1 MHEVFV
7 TEHVILSSEQWS
19 SLTWGHFRDL
29 WGSQFQLLNS
39 SQILWLN
46 ALNVVPLTWLKIFR
60 RINQISAD
68 FQYLQT
74 LSSPCNKIMHL
85 WFMTNHFQYTRCQDI
100 FFCKI
105 SCTAWQTCYP
115 ITTLS
120 PFMCYFGRMETQNFG
135 LWCPRRHRLHVH
147 TLVWI

>member
-1 MHEVFV
+1 MHEVFL

-74 LSSPCNKIMHL
+74 LWSPCNKIMHL
-85 WFMTNHFQYTRCQDI
+85 WQTI
-100 FFCKI
+100 FSTHVVKTFSSVKFHVPHDKHAIQLQHCHH
-105 SCTAWQTCYP
+105 SCAILGAWRPRILDCGVPGATDCMF
-115 ITTLS
+115 TL
-120 PFMCYFGRMETQNFG
+120 
-135 LWCPRRHRLHVH
+135 
-147 TLVWI
+147 